1 VKEPNEAERRRI
13 RDLFSHP
20 GPLYDEVLRRR
31 TLEAVNSNTESRDRR
46 LAWVVA
52 PVAALALMVSF
63 ALPAWLLSIPIMKV
77 VESQLLALALGLF
90 IVHVA
95 GVLPAGLC
103 TVLALRHRERDGR
116 LEEVFH
122 E

>member
-1 VKEPNEAERRRI
+1 MKEPNEAERREI
-13 RDLFSHP
+13 RELLSHP
-20 GPLYDEVLRRR
+20 GPLYGEALRRR
-31 TLEAVNSNTESRDRR
+31 TLERVETDTGSRDRR
-46 LAWVVA
+46 LAWIVA
-52 PVAALALMVSF
+52 PVAALALVVSF
-63 ALPAWLLSIPIMKV
+63 ALPAWLLSIPIMRV
-77 VESQLLALALGLF
+77 VESQVLALALGLF

-103 TVLALRHRERDGR
+103 TVLALRNRERDGR